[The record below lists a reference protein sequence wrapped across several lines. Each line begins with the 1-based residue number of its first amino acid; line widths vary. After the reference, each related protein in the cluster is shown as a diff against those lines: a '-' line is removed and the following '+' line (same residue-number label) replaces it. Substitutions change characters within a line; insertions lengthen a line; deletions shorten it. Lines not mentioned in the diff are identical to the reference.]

1 MVSALATTDDGST
14 WVQTTEGLHRY
25 RAFDD
30 LFEFYRD
37 FSESKGKSEHSL
49 MYSSGNRLYLLAPDG
64 LIYYFEDGFTDG
76 FQVLQGIDFSPS
88 GIVGIDWSDSEEI
101 VIFVVIR

>member
-1 MVSALATTDDGST
+1 M
-14 WVQTTEGLHRY
+14 
-25 RAFDD
+25 
-30 LFEFYRD
+30 
-37 FSESKGKSEHSL
+37 
-49 MYSSGNRLYLLAPDG
+49 APDG

-101 VIFVVIR
+101 VIFCRDSLMVFDLHRTDGRYTPVGSKVVYDADISDCFSDGDRKSVV